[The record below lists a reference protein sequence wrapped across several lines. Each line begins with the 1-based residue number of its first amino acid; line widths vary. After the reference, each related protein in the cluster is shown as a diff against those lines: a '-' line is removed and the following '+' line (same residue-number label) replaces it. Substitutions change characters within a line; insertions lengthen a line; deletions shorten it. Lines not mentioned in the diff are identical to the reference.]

1 MARYALSSIYYY
13 RQEYELATPQ
23 IDRAIEI
30 NPLASDGC
38 LMVVGTAEYPMG
50 RYDAALKAFGAMR
63 EAGIPIR
70 RRAQPVAVAGGTGL
84 SGQRIET
91 QQRAVGFVGQ
101 QVEPSVRAL
110 AHVADARL
118 QAFEQA
124 FLVHDLFAIEF
135 ESHQHLAG

>member
-1 MARYALSSIYYY
+1 MTRLT
-13 RQEYELATPQ
+13 LATLGGL
-23 IDRAIEI
+23 EI
-30 NPLASDGC
+30 GGAAAAGPSLPRKAQGMLVYLA
-38 LMVVGTAEYPMG
+38 LNGTQPVSREKL
-50 RYDAALKAFGAMR
+50 AALFWGDS
-63 EAGIPIR
+63 PD
-70 RRAQPVAVAGGTGL
+70 AQARTNLRAVAGGTEL

-124 FLVHDLFAIEF
+124 LLVHDLFAVEF
-135 ESHQHLAG
+135 GPHQHLAG